1 MMGVYGFDVGV
12 NKLSPS
18 SMESLDPWGVWEG
31 CEVGQSC
38 AVVCGVGTEAVSCPM
53 LHQGGE
59 AGSQSLLKCYS
70 ACWCGC
76 TLVLMHSHAGLRPQT
91 SEPRGSV

>member
-53 LHQGGE
+53 LHRGGRLGRR
-59 AGSQSLLKCYS
+59 AYSSVILLAVVAAHLCS
-70 ACWCGC
+70 C
-76 TLVLMHSHAGLRPQT
+76 TPMLG
-91 SEPRGSV
+91 